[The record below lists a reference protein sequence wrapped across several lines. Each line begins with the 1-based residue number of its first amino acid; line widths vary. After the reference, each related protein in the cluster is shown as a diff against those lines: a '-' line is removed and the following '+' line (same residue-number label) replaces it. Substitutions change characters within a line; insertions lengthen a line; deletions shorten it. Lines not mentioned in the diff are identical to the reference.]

1 MCIMAT
7 VSSLDRF
14 LDPATGCL
22 TPQVAQRIVD
32 WRPDQELKVRIQE
45 LGRKANA
52 GKLTAEEDAEY
63 EQYIDDGDLDGDLI
77 ALLQAKARGILARSA
92 G

>member
-1 MCIMAT
+1 MAT
-7 VSSLDRF
+7 GSSLDRF

-32 WRPDQELKVRIQE
+32 WRPDPELQARIQE
-45 LGRKANA
+45 LGRRANQ
-52 GKLTAEEDAEY
+52 GILTAEEDAEY
-63 EQYIDDGDLDGDLI
+63 EQYIEDGDLI
-77 ALLQAKARGILARSA
+77 ALLQAKARGILARTA